1 MSNRLDRHTFE
12 SAYAGKAPWDIDK
25 PQSAIAESVDLV
37 TSPVLDAGC
46 GTGENALFLAAGGHR
61 VTGIDF
67 VEEAIRRARRKATER
82 GLTAEFEV
90 KDALTLGDWDQR
102 FATVIDSGLFHVLS
116 DEDRVRYVAGL
127 PMLPNQAD
135 GYCSSVSA
143 TNNPARRAHGA
154 SRSGKFGPLLM
165 DLGQWKRSVPGARM
179 CARTYRMFHSPR
191 AGRRSGSRSL
201 AGTAKAKLAASRDGL
216 VQSPRRQ
223 PRRQRTIQRPAD
235 RLA

>member
-127 PMLPNQAD
+127 THVTEPGGRLLLLCFSDEQPGTQGPRRVSQREIRAAFD
-135 GYCSSVSA
+135 GSWAVEEIR
-143 TNNPARRAHGA
+143 ARRADVRQDLPDVSFSEG
-154 SRSGKFGPLLM
+154 GPKV
-165 DLGQWKRSVPGARM
+165 WFAII
-179 CARTYRMFHSPR
+179 
-191 AGRRSGSRSL
+191 GRNG
-201 AGTAKAKLAASRDGL
+201 
-216 VQSPRRQ
+216 
-223 PRRQRTIQRPAD
+223 
-235 RLA
+235 